1 MKIKLE
7 DILNSNAALGNVLN
21 EKMKVNLAF
30 KFQKVLKFVE
40 SNLDLFNNTKE
51 TIIKNNELVTDD
63 NGNLLIPE
71 DKQEIVK
78 SEFDELL
85 TQEIDFESEIL
96 IEELDGLEITP
107 NDLNSLMWCI
117 KGAE

>member
-7 DILNSNAALGNVLN
+7 EILNSNSSLSSILN
-21 EKMKVNLAF
+21 EKMKVSLAF
-30 KFQKVLKFVE
+30 KFRKVLKFVE
-40 SNLDLFNNTKE
+40 ANLDLFNNTKE
-51 TIIKNNELVTDD
+51 TIIKNNELITDD
-63 NGNLLIPE
+63 KGNLQIPK

-85 TQEIDFESEIL
+85 NQEIEFDAEIL
-96 IEELDGLEITP
+96 LEELDGLEITP